1 MAKEN
6 DKTIAI
12 SATEWTALEEFVCA
26 FCTARAKGREVG
38 GSVSEERCITLEAG
52 NSITI
57 ELQKH

>member
-26 FCTARAKGREVG
+26 FCTARAKGLDVVV
-38 GSVSEERCITLEAG
+38 SVIDEILITLEAG

-57 ELQKH
+57 ELHKD